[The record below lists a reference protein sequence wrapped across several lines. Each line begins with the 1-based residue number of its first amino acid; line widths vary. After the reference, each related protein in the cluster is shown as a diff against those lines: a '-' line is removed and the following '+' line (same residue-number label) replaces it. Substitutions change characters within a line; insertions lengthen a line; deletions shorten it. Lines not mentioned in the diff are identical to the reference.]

1 MNIYTRRSYF
11 VVKVAPGFLNK
22 ADENPTCAS
31 ASASLACSG
40 RSTPVTGHV
49 PYFYITCNGSTFLG
63 PDPYHFAPDFGGAF
77 PGHGDAAARPYAC
90 AGESAATR
98 PGYKL
103 VGYFDPTDA
112 ACAAMPK
119 ELVYSEVT
127 CEAPELLVTVEVVAE
142 WQPSN
147 GRPVG
152 TYFSFEALDW
162 VDVFGQSVEQGA
174 VTKNVDQWRDGQII
188 WTGAIKF
195 WKSGSA
201 HPKPHGRTEPWIPRQ
216 FQNGDQLAPRPEP
229 VSSPSIFPSRLPST
243 SPSISPSTSP
253 TSPSSSPIA
262 MVEVEADWQ
271 PSNGRPVGTY
281 FSFEASDWVDVF
293 GQSVKQ
299 GAVTKN
305 VDQWRNGQ
313 IIWTGA
319 IKFWKSGS
327 AHPKPHGRTEPWIP
341 GKFQNGDQLAPRPE
355 PLATVEVE
363 ADWQPSNG
371 RPVGTYFSFEASKWN
386 DVFGQSV
393 ENGATTKNVEQWRN
407 GQMVWNGA
415 IKFWKSGSAHPKPH
429 GRTEPWIPR
438 HFQNGDQL
446 APRPER
452 LVRVEVLADWQHS
465 NGRPKGTYFS
475 FEGSDWWNVFGTWPK
490 HGAITKNVEQW
501 RDSQIIWTGNIKF
514 WKDKS
519 KHGRFR
525 GRTEPWIPGKFQNGD
540 QLVPKA

>member
-40 RSTPVTGHV
+40 RSTPVPGHV

-142 WQPSN
+142 
-147 GRPVG
+147 
-152 TYFSFEALDW
+152 
-162 VDVFGQSVEQGA
+162 
-174 VTKNVDQWRDGQII
+174 
-188 WTGAIKF
+188 
-195 WKSGSA
+195 
-201 HPKPHGRTEPWIPRQ
+201 
-216 FQNGDQLAPRPEP
+216 
-229 VSSPSIFPSRLPST
+229 
-243 SPSISPSTSP
+243 
-253 TSPSSSPIA
+253 
-262 MVEVEADWQ
+262 
-271 PSNGRPVGTY
+271 
-281 FSFEASDWVDVF
+281 
-293 GQSVKQ
+293 
-299 GAVTKN
+299 
-305 VDQWRNGQ
+305 
-313 IIWTGA
+313 
-319 IKFWKSGS
+319 
-327 AHPKPHGRTEPWIP
+327 
-341 GKFQNGDQLAPRPE
+341 
-355 PLATVEVE
+355 
-363 ADWQPSNG
+363 WQPSNG

-519 KHGRFR
+519 KHGRFY